1 MKNDILTVI
10 WKEKKALFKVQGGR
24 SRILMVMLTPI
35 LLAVIMPLTFDGPE
49 EWTDTVFSMLIAV
62 IVPMMLVGVTIPGSF
77 AGERERKTLE
87 TLLAS
92 RLPDRAILIGKWS
105 VSVVF
110 AWLVTAASLLLGL
123 VTVNIKFWG
132 GGLLFYSPTVA
143 IGDLLISL
151 LMATTVAGAGV
162 LISLRANT
170 VQQAS
175 QTLMMIFLIPLIL
188 FQVVAVFALRPM
200 IEYLENMNGEQ
211 LLIIVLLVLVVIDV
225 IVNALAANRFQRAK
239 LILI

>member
-1 MKNDILTVI
+1 MKNDILTVL
-10 WKEKKALFKVQGGR
+10 WKERKALFKVQGGR
-24 SRILMVMLTPI
+24 SRILLVMLTPI

-77 AGERERKTLE
+77 AGERERNTLE

-110 AWLVTAASLLLGL
+110 AWLVTLAALLLGL

-132 GGLLFYSPTVA
+132 GGLVFYSPTVA

-175 QTLMMIFLIPLIL
+175 QTLMMIFLLPLIL

>member
-1 MKNDILTVI
+1 MKNDILTVL
-10 WKEKKALFKVQGGR
+10 WKERKALFKVQGGR
-24 SRILMVMLTPI
+24 SRILLVMLTPI

-77 AGERERKTLE
+77 AGERERNTLE

-110 AWLVTAASLLLGL
+110 AWLVTLAALLLGL

-132 GGLLFYSPTVA
+132 GGLVFYSPTVA

-151 LMATTVAGAGV
+151 LIATTVAGAGV

-175 QTLMMIFLIPLIL
+175 QTLMMIFLLPLIL

>member
-1 MKNDILTVI
+1 MKNDIFTVI

-35 LLAVIMPLTFDGPE
+35 LLAVIMPLTFDDPGD
-49 EWTDTVFSMLIAV
+49 WTDTVFSMLIAV
-62 IVPMMLVGVTIPGSF
+62 IVPMMLVAVTIPGSF
-77 AGERERKTLE
+77 AGERERNTLE

-105 VSVVF
+105 VSVLF
-110 AWLVTAASLLLGL
+110 AWLVTLASLLLGL

-151 LMATTVAGAGV
+151 LLATTVAGAGV

-175 QTLMMIFLIPLIL
+175 QTLMMIFLLPLIL

-225 IVNALAANRFQRAK
+225 IVNALAVNRFLRAK

>member
-1 MKNDILTVI
+1 MKNDILTVV
-10 WKEKKALFKVQGGR
+10 WKERKALFKVQGGR
-24 SRILMVMLTPI
+24 SRILLVMLTPI

-77 AGERERKTLE
+77 AGERERNTLE

-110 AWLVTAASLLLGL
+110 AWLVTLAALLLGL

-132 GGLLFYSPTVA
+132 GGLVFYSPTVA

-151 LMATTVAGAGV
+151 LIATTVAGAGV

-175 QTLMMIFLIPLIL
+175 QTLMMIFLLPLVL

-225 IVNALAANRFQRAK
+225 IINALAANRFQRAK